1 MAQMME
7 AMILGPWRSKKGGQ
21 TIVNLLARPDQE
33 DLSFM
38 TELIEAGKV
47 TPVIDRCYPL
57 TEGAE
62 ALRYQEAGHANGKV
76 VMVMGHD
83 PA

>member
-1 MAQMME
+1 MC
-7 AMILGPWRSKKGGQ
+7 RSWWPR
-21 TIVNLLARPDQE
+21 AR
-33 DLSFM
+33 SR
-38 TELIEAGKV
+38 
-47 TPVIDRCYPL
+47 PVLDRCYPL

-83 PA
+83 AA